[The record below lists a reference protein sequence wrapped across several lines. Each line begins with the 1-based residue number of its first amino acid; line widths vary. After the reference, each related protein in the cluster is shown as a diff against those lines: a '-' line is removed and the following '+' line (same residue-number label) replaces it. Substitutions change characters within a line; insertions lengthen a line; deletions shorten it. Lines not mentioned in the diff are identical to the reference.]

1 MASNVISG
9 FKIIRLTEMIQ
20 QLGEERVEE
29 ILSSFSSPQNKDVE
43 NFLKTKAIV
52 FDLQSISRT
61 HLVFTSYKQEPVL
74 VGYFTLANKVF
85 KIPNK
90 NISKSLKK
98 RITKFGR
105 YDPDFKL
112 YTISAPLIA
121 QLGKNFTSNYS
132 ELITGDELLQMACDI
147 IADIQ
152 LSIGGKIIYIECE
165 DKPKL
170 LSFYERNGFRK
181 FSERQLDRASKD
193 NIEGDYLLQLLKIL

>member
-1 MASNVISG
+1 M
-9 FKIIRLTEMIQ
+9 
-20 QLGEERVEE
+20 
-29 ILSSFSSPQNKDVE
+29 
-43 NFLKTKAIV
+43 
-52 FDLQSISRT
+52 
-61 HLVFTSYKQEPVL
+61 
-74 VGYFTLANKVF
+74 
-85 KIPNK
+85 
-90 NISKSLKK
+90 
-98 RITKFGR
+98 
-105 YDPDFKL
+105 
-112 YTISAPLIA
+112 IA